1 MLKIKNM
8 KNVKINNYLCNG
20 GYELTVAEIIDCIKN
35 LSYDDITIDDFNN
48 FEIEGYSEII
58 RTFIYQDGYGRIN
71 ININEILY

>member
-1 MLKIKNM
+1 MKIKEM
-8 KNVKINNYLCNG
+8 ENVKINNYLCND

-35 LSYDDITIDDFNN
+35 LTLDDITIDDFNN